1 LDASLEMEQA
11 DLADEQLMRDALLTL
26 LRLRERNLKR
36 LGQELNVLTLE
47 AQEAGDIRAKQYLEA
62 IRTYKETLLRT
73 QKALAQRWGWRG

>member
-1 LDASLEMEQA
+1 
-11 DLADEQLMRDALLTL
+11 MRDALLTL